1 MMGTTTF
8 TGPVRA
14 GDILN
19 TSGTTLGQDVANVG
33 YVVMAQSADIVQST
47 TAGTTGIVIPAN
59 STILS
64 IVVQVGVAW
73 SSGTTTYTIQVGTS
87 SSANELVAATNAN
100 AVGVLSLSPGT
111 DATRLGKWQDVG
123 ATDVAI
129 WIDSGAPDTT
139 PGAGKLIVT
148 YIQANNA

>member
-1 MMGTTTF
+1 MGTTTF

-14 GDILN
+14 GGILN

-33 YVVMAQSADIVQST
+33 YVVMAQSASIVQST
-47 TAGTTGIVIPAN
+47 TAATTGIVIPAR

-64 IVVQVGVAW
+64 IEVQVGVAW
-73 SSGTTTYTIQVGTS
+73 SSATTTYTIQVGTS
-87 SSANELVAATNAN
+87 SSADQLVAATNAN
-100 AVGVLSLSPGT
+100 AVGVLALSPGT

-123 ATDVAI
+123 TSDVAI
-129 WIDSGAPDTT
+129 WIDSGAPSAT

-148 YIQANNA
+148 YMQANNA